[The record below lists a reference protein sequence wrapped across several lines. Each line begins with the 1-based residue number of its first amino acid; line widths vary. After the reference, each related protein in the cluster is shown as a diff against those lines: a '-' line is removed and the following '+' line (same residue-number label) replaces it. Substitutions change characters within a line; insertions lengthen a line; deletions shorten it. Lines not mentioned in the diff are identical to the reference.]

1 LLIRVLAELLTKT
14 PSLPK
19 SGGGKVKVSKA
30 FRNFSLAAAATDTDE
45 CQSSTKCLAVL
56 YAVALCLQVT
66 SDLVLPAVDGADGG
80 SKYVPDAMSAEH
92 DVGVIESLLPSML
105 QTGEPRHKSIQSEK
119 ACAEVEQILMT
130 YSDISGTSEKGKES
144 AINAAA
150 KIKAVSGAA
159 RLVLE
164 INYDF

>member
-30 FRNFSLAAAATDTDE
+30 FRDFSAAATDTDE

-80 SKYVPDAMSAEH
+80 SKYVPDAMSVEH